1 MMLNFLII
9 SADDLNDIKDNN
21 DINNLGIILGLMI

>member
-9 SADDLNDIKDNN
+9 SADDLNDIKNNN
-21 DINNLGIILGLMI
+21 DINNPGIILGLMI